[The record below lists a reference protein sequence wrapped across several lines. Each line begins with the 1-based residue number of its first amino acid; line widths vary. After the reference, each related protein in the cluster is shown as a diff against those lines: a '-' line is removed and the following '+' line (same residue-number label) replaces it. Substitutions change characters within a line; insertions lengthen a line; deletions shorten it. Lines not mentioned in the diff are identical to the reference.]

1 MESGNGHGQRPVTLR
16 DIAREAG
23 VSINTVSRALNGKPD
38 VSDATRALVQSV
50 AARLDYRPN
59 QLARGLRQQRTAT
72 IGVVVAD
79 LANPFFAEVV
89 EGIER
94 TASQE
99 GYSII
104 LANTEEKQ
112 DREQQAVRTLVERQ
126 VDGIL
131 IAPTQSSDDAIRYL
145 MQRHVPFVLLAR
157 FFEGLDVPAV
167 VNDDREG
174 ARLAVR
180 HLVQRGHR
188 DILYLNG
195 PPYNSSA
202 RLRLAGY
209 RDALE
214 EAEIPFRPS
223 LVISTDAR
231 STGGYAA
238 IQQALAGGLRFTAVF
253 CFSDYVSF
261 GAIRALR
268 QARLSI
274 PKDVAVMGYDDIDL
288 SAIVEPALSTVHI
301 AKTRLGQVAARMLMG
316 MMGGSAAPAERVGVA
331 VLSPQVVIRESA

>member
-1 MESGNGHGQRPVTLR
+1 MPARITNSRPITLR

-23 VSINTVSRALNGKPD
+23 VSINTVSRALNGRPD
-38 VSDATRALVQSV
+38 VSEATRTLVMAV
-50 AARLDYRPN
+50 AERLDYRPN

-94 TASQE
+94 TTYHE

-104 LANTEEKQ
+104 LANTEENQ

-145 MQRHVPFVLLAR
+145 MQRQVPFVLLAR

-167 VNDDREG
+167 INDDREG

-180 HLVQRGHR
+180 HLVQRGHK

-202 RLRLAGY
+202 RLRLSGY

-214 EAEIPFRPS
+214 EAGIPFRPS

-238 IQQALAGGLRFTAVF
+238 IRQALAGGLEFTAAF

-268 QARLSI
+268 QSGLAI
-274 PKDVAVMGYDDIDL
+274 PRDVAVMGYDDIDL
-288 SAIVEPALSTVHI
+288 SAIVEPALSTVHV
-301 AKTRLGQVAARMLMG
+301 AKTQLGHVAARMLMG
-316 MMGGSAAPAERVGVA
+316 MMGGPSDRAERVDVV

>member
-1 MESGNGHGQRPVTLR
+1 MKSRNPGPRPVTLR

-23 VSINTVSRALNGKPD
+23 VSINTVSRALNGKQD
-38 VSDATRALVQSV
+38 VSEATRSLVQSV

-104 LANTEEKQ
+104 LANTEENQ

-157 FFEGLDVPAV
+157 FFEGLDAPAV

-180 HLVQRGHR
+180 HLIQRGHR

-214 EAEIPFRPS
+214 EADIPFRPS

-238 IQQALAGGLRFTAVF
+238 IQQALAGGLKFTAVF

-261 GAIRALR
+261 GAIKALR
-268 QARLSI
+268 QARLAI
-274 PKDVAVMGYDDIDL
+274 PRVVAVIGYDDIDL
-288 SAIVEPALSTVHI
+288 SAIVEPTLSTVRI
-301 AKTRLGQVAARMLMG
+301 AKTRLGQVAAHMLLG
-316 MMGGSAAPAERVGVA
+316 MIGGSNGLGERVGVV
-331 VLSPQVVIRESA
+331 VLSPQMVIRESA

>member
-1 MESGNGHGQRPVTLR
+1 MPEKARVVRPITLR

-23 VSINTVSRALNGKPD
+23 VSINTASRALTGKPD
-38 VSDATRALVQSV
+38 VSDKTRRLVQAV
-50 AARLDYRPN
+50 ADRLDYRPN
-59 QLARGLRQQRTAT
+59 QLARGLRQRKTAT

-79 LANPFFAEVV
+79 LANPFFAEVA

-94 TASQE
+94 TAAGE

-104 LANTEEKQ
+104 VANTEENEE
-112 DREQQAVRTLVERQ
+112 RERRAVHTLVERQ

-131 IAPTQSSDDAIRYL
+131 IAPTQSSDASIRYL
-145 MQRHVPFVLLAR
+145 LQRRIPVVLLAR
-157 FFEGLDVPAV
+157 FFEHLQVPAV
-167 VNDDREG
+167 INDDREG

-180 HLVQRGHR
+180 HLIQRGHR

-202 RLRLAGY
+202 RLRLSGY
-209 RDALE
+209 QDALQ
-214 EAEIPFRPS
+214 EAGIPFRSS

-231 STGGYAA
+231 AAGGYAA
-238 IQQALAGGLRFTAVF
+238 IQQALAAGLPFTAVF

-268 QARLSI
+268 QARLGI

-288 SAIVEPALSTVHI
+288 AGLVEPALSTVHI

-316 MMGGSAAPAERVGVA
+316 MMEPSGKQAERVGVT
-331 VLSPQVVIRESA
+331 VLAPQLVIRESA